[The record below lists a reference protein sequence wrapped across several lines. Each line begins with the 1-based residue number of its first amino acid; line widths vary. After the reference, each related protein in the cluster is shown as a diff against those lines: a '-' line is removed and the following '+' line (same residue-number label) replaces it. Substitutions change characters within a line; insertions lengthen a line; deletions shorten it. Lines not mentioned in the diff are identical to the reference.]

1 MLEWTWASAEEATAV
16 AVAAAAAVIATL
28 EPTAAAATPMVLR
41 GGPGA
46 AQPRCLD
53 LEGAVAQP
61 GSLAT
66 CELAGK
72 EVGAAAAGDD
82 PTAH

>member
-1 MLEWTWASAEEATAV
+1 M

-28 EPTAAAATPMVLR
+28 ELTAAAATPMVLR
-41 GGPGA
+41 SGPGA
-46 AQPRCLD
+46 AKPRRLD

-66 CELAGK
+66 CELAG
-72 EVGAAAAGDD
+72 EEEGAAAAGYD
-82 PTAH
+82 PAAH

>member
-1 MLEWTWASAEEATAV
+1 M

-46 AQPRCLD
+46 AQPRRLD
-53 LEGAVAQP
+53 LEGAVAHP

-66 CELAGK
+66 CELAG
-72 EVGAAAAGDD
+72 EEEWAAAAGDD

>member
-16 AVAAAAAVIATL
+16 VVAAAAAVIATL
-28 EPTAAAATPMVLR
+28 ELTAAAATPMVLR

-66 CELAGK
+66 CELAGE

-82 PTAH
+82 PAAH